1 LYAKEGSAGSGAV
14 EISSAYIIRMTQG
27 GYSNGSAYIKLEAA
41 CLMTPIS
48 IVPGLNIGIAVLM

>member
-1 LYAKEGSAGSGAV
+1 
-14 EISSAYIIRMTQG
+14 MTQG